1 MLLYGAGGHAKVV
14 CSCLEANKILI
25 NGIFDDNPDIREF
38 NKIKFLGVYNQAY
51 EPNDYILLTIGD
63 NRMREKIA
71 QVISHRPGSV
81 IHPTA
86 IIDKETDIT
95 KGTVIFHGAI
105 IQRDVTIGN
114 HVIINTGASIDHD
127 CHIHDFSHI
136 APKATLC
143 GNVDIGYGTLVGAG
157 SIIHP
162 GIKIGEW
169 CTIGI
174 GTTVMRDVPDF
185 SVVIGNPGRILK
197 KR

>member
-1 MLLYGAGGHAKVV
+1 VV
-14 CSCLEANKILI
+14 NIDS
-25 NGIFDDNPDIREF
+25 R
-38 NKIKFLGVYNQAY
+38 
-51 EPNDYILLTIGD
+51 IG
-63 NRMREKIA
+63 R
-71 QVISHRPGSV
+71 
-81 IHPTA
+81 
-86 IIDKETDIT
+86 
-95 KGTVIFHGAI
+95 
-105 IQRDVTIGN
+105 
-114 HVIINTGASIDHD
+114 HVITSTTASIDHD
-127 CHIHDFSHI
+127 CYIRDFSHI

-143 GNVDIGYGTLVGAG
+143 GNVEIGYGTLVGAG